1 MLMTKELS
9 VSVAFF
15 GTSHYLSPGPGG
27 GDFGGISRS

>member
-15 GTSHYLSPGPGG
+15 GTGHYYIYHLRGDEFG
-27 GDFGGISRS
+27 GDQS